1 MTGGIQSAERN
12 IALVL
17 SGGGAYGAY
26 EVGVMKALF
35 SGESPAS
42 AGKAL
47 NSQIF
52 TGTSVGA
59 FNAAAMT
66 MHPGAD
72 NQAAIERLET
82 AWLNDV
88 AYHAKNG
95 GNGVYRIRGNPL
107 QYLDPTY
114 LGKNPVEVLERMG
127 SDTVYL
133 VRDWARRL
141 MWFSTSSASLVHRTM
156 ELVDLSSFIS
166 VDPFEQMLKRVVDM
180 EGIRSS
186 EKILRIV
193 ATNWESGDLHVF
205 SNSDMEGARGR
216 SIIMASAAIPGI
228 FPPVL
233 LGADLYVDG
242 GVVMNTPLQCA
253 LDAGAHEMHVIYM
266 DPDVCNIPLGRL
278 QDTADTFDRMY
289 TVMLATK
296 ISEDIATTDW
306 INRGLDVA
314 ERAAAGGNLTQGD
327 ERDFLRVAGQIYRG
341 IQQGLPF
348 RKITIHRYHPCEDL
362 GGTMGMLNF
371 KQDAIRA
378 LIDRGRKD
386 AQTHDCATSG
396 CLLPN
401 K

>member
-1 MTGGIQSAERN
+1 
-12 IALVL
+12 
-17 SGGGAYGAY
+17 
-26 EVGVMKALF
+26 
-35 SGESPAS
+35 
-42 AGKAL
+42 
-47 NSQIF
+47 
-52 TGTSVGA
+52 
-59 FNAAAMT
+59 
-66 MHPGAD
+66 
-72 NQAAIERLET
+72 
-82 AWLNDV
+82 
-88 AYHAKNG
+88 
-95 GNGVYRIRGNPL
+95 
-107 QYLDPTY
+107 
-114 LGKNPVEVLERMG
+114 
-127 SDTVYL
+127 
-133 VRDWARRL
+133 
-141 MWFSTSSASLVHRTM
+141 M
-156 ELVDLSSFIS
+156 ELVDLSSFIC
-166 VDPFEQMLKRVVDM
+166 VDPFERMLDRVVDM

-186 EKILRIV
+186 GKILRIV

-228 FPPVL
+228 FPPVR
-233 LGADLYVDG
+233 LGPDLYVDG

-296 ISEDIATTDW
+296 ISEDIATADW

-314 ERAAAGGNLTQGD
+314 ERAASGENLTQGD
-327 ERDFLRVAGQIYRG
+327 ESDFLRVAGQIYRG

-348 RKITIHRYHPCEDL
+348 RKITVHRYHPREDL

-386 AQTHDCATSG
+386 AQTHNCATSG